1 MLESDIPERFHN
13 DMGNVA
19 SDVRYYKIISTIEG
33 NIYLRKA
40 QRDSTKYEQAI
51 FDWENDLNWFK
62 NTFVLT
68 PV

>member
-13 DMGNVA
+13 DWGIAA

-33 NIYLRKA
+33 HIYLRKA
-40 QRDSTKYEQAI
+40 QIDSAKYEQAI
-51 FDWENDLNWFK
+51 FDWENDLKWFK

-68 PV
+68 PM